1 MRPEKLTPEEF
12 AARQEASQRLADKH
26 RKAMAE
32 SLAIFEDEITGKR
45 PPTKARNPLLEW
57 A

>member
-1 MRPEKLTPEEF
+1 MQREKLTPEKF

-26 RKAMAE
+26 RLAMAE
-32 SLAIFEDEITGKR
+32 SLAKEDAEICGKAPR
-45 PPTKARNPLLEW
+45 TPARNPLLEW